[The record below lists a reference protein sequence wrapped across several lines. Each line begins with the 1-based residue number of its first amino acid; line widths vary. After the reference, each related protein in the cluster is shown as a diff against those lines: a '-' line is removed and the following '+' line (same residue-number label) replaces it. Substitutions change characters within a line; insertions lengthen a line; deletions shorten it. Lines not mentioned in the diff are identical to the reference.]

1 MLLHD
6 RIAIVSG
13 IGPGLG
19 RDIALALAREGAHVA
34 LGARKTEHLDPVA
47 KEVEALGRRAL
58 PVQTDI
64 SRPEDCQNLVART
77 LEAFGRVDVLVNN
90 AYHPGSYELFEQAD
104 LDHWRP
110 PIEVNLFGTL
120 RLTQAV
126 IPTMRAQG
134 AGSIVM
140 INSMIVRRVLSTM
153 GAYAAS
159 KAALL
164 AATQGLARE
173 LGGHGIRV
181 NSVVPGYIWGPNLEA
196 YFKFQAGQRGV
207 DPGVVYAEVASAIAL
222 GRIPGSQEISGAV
235 VFFAS
240 DLSCV
245 VTGQS
250 LDVNG
255 GHEMR

>member
-1 MLLHD
+1 
-6 RIAIVSG
+6 
-13 IGPGLG
+13 
-19 RDIALALAREGAHVA
+19 
-34 LGARKTEHLDPVA
+34 
-47 KEVEALGRRAL
+47 
-58 PVQTDI
+58 
-64 SRPEDCQNLVART
+64 
-77 LEAFGRVDVLVNN
+77 
-90 AYHPGSYELFEQAD
+90 
-104 LDHWRP
+104 
-110 PIEVNLFGTL
+110 
-120 RLTQAV
+120 
-126 IPTMRAQG
+126 MRAQG

-140 INSMIVRRVLSTM
+140 INSMIVRKVLPTM

-181 NSVVPGYIWGPNLEA
+181 NSVVPGYIWGPNLEG

-207 DPGVVYAEVASAIAL
+207 DPRVVYDEVANAIAL
-222 GRIPGSQEISGAV
+222 GRIPDSEEISGAV